1 MDSKKLEILKND
13 LASSKDQ
20 NKELDVDL
28 DAVQNIVK
36 KMKQKDK
43 NITADSLSEGH
54 LKELREVISQG
65 RLSQLDVDAES
76 KLSAN
81 TEGTL
86 EKSAAKYYRPFKGL
100 IDSIVLYILKNPIG
114 KKISFYLTSANYK
127 RTLIQH
133 LVISTIFALM
143 LSAFFSILLL
153 FVFIVVKPIWAVSVV
168 FIWVILFILFIF
180 IFAYLIPMQKAKT
193 RGVYIDIE
201 LPFALRHIATELQA
215 GIGLYKV
222 LQSVAANDYG
232 VLSEEMNRT
241 ILEIENGT
249 DTKTA
254 LRHAALRSQSKNYNI
269 ALFHIVRTLN
279 TGGNLANTIS
289 SVADTVSFDLL
300 ESAKT
305 FGEKMNFFGIIFIF
319 MAIVLPVFAAI
330 LGAIANAPL
339 GQDGALFL
347 PGVMTP
353 TTLTLIY
360 CVALPIIFIF
370 LVYYIKMIEPKMWFK
385 NGKYIN

>member
-1 MDSKKLEILKND
+1 MDSKKLELLKND
-13 LASSKDQ
+13 LSKSKDKDQ
-20 NKELDVDL
+20 KELNVDL

-36 KMKQKDK
+36 KMKLKDK
-43 NITADSLSEGH
+43 NITSESISETH
-54 LKELREVISQG
+54 LKELKDVISQG
-65 RLSQLDVDAES
+65 RLSQLDVDAEN
-76 KLSAN
+76 KLLTS
-81 TEGTL
+81 ESSSL
-86 EKSAAKYYRPFKGL
+86 EKSATKYYKPFKKI
-100 IDSIVLYILKNPIG
+100 IDSVALYILRNPLG
-114 KKISFYLTSANYK
+114 KKISYNLTSANYK

-133 LVISTIFALM
+133 LVISIIFSLL
-143 LSAFFSILLL
+143 LSSFISLLLL
-153 FVFIVVKPIWAVSVV
+153 FIFVGMQKFLWIVSLLFLWPFLFLIFVFV
-168 FIWVILFILFIF
+168 
-180 IFAYLIPMQKAKT
+180 FAYLVPLQKAKT

-254 LRHAALRSQSKNYNI
+254 LRHAALRSKSKNYNI

-279 TGGNLANTIS
+279 TGGNLANTIN

-319 MAIVLPVFAAI
+319 IAIVLPVFASI
-330 LGAIANAPL
+330 LGSIANAPL

-353 TTLTLIY
+353 AILTVIFV
-360 CVALPIIFIF
+360 VALPIVFIF
-370 LVYYIKMIEPKMWFK
+370 LVYYIKMIEPKM
-385 NGKYIN
+385 

>member
-1 MDSKKLEILKND
+1 MDSKKLELLKSD
-13 LASSKDQ
+13 LEKNKSKKDD
-20 NKELDVDL
+20 LDVDL

-36 KMKQKDK
+36 KMKEKDK
-43 NITADSLSEGH
+43 NITSESLSEGH

-65 RLSQLDVDAES
+65 RLSQFDVDAEN
-76 KLSAN
+76 KLAAN

-86 EKSAAKYYRPFKGL
+86 EKSAAKYYKPFKKL
-100 IDSIVLYILKNPIG
+100 VDSVVLYILKNSLG
-114 KKISFYLTSANYK
+114 KKISYYLTSANYK
-127 RTLIQH
+127 RTLVQH
-133 LVISTIFALM
+133 LVLSTIFSLLIASF
-143 LSAFFSILLL
+143 LSFLLLIIFVATMPLWTVSILFIWPILFL
-153 FVFIVVKPIWAVSVV
+153 VFVFILSYV
-168 FIWVILFILFIF
+168 
-180 IFAYLIPMQKAKT
+180 IPMQKAKS

-254 LRHAALRSQSKNYNI
+254 LRHSALRSQSKNYNI

-279 TGGNLANTIS
+279 TGGNLASTIN

-300 ESAKT
+300 ESTKT

-319 MAIVLPVFAAI
+319 MAIVMPVFAAI

-339 GQDGALFL
+339 GQDGSLFL

-353 TTLTLIY
+353 TTLTLIFA
-360 CVALPIIFIF
+360 VALPIIFIF
-370 LVYYIKMIEPKMWFK
+370 LVYYIKMIEPKM
-385 NGKYIN
+385 

>member
-1 MDSKKLEILKND
+1 MDSKKLDYLKSD
-13 LASSKDQ
+13 LEKTKKSS
-20 NKELDVDL
+20 KELDVDL

-36 KMKQKDK
+36 KMKLKDK
-43 NITADSLSEGH
+43 NNISGDLEEGH
-54 LKELREVISQG
+54 LKELRSVISEG
-65 RLSQLDVDAES
+65 RLSQLDVDAEH

-81 TEGTL
+81 TGNDL
-86 EKSAAKYYRPFKGL
+86 EKSAAKYYKPLKGF
-100 IDSIVLYILKNPIG
+100 IDKVVLNILRNPLG
-114 KKISFYLTSANYK
+114 KKISYYLTSANSK

-133 LVISTIFALM
+133 LVISTIFALIISGF
-143 LSAFFSILLL
+143 LSFVLVLIFVLTRPVWLVSIIFIWPILFLILLL
-153 FVFIVVKPIWAVSVV
+153 VLSYVM
-168 FIWVILFILFIF
+168 
-180 IFAYLIPMQKAKT
+180 PMQKAKS
-193 RGVYIDIE
+193 RGTYIDVE
-201 LPFALRHIATELQA
+201 LPFALRHISTELQA

-279 TGGNLANTIS
+279 TGGNLANTINGI
-289 SVADTVSFDLL
+289 ADSVSFDLL

-353 TTLTLIY
+353 DLLWLLF
-360 CVALPIIFIF
+360 CGVLPIIFIF
-370 LVYYIKMIEPKMWFK
+370 LVYYIKMIEPKM
-385 NGKYIN
+385 

>member
-1 MDSKKLEILKND
+1 MDSKKLELLKND
-13 LASSKDQ
+13 LSKSKDKDK
-20 NKELDVDL
+20 KELNVDL

-36 KMKQKDK
+36 KMKLKDK
-43 NITADSLSEGH
+43 NITSESISETH
-54 LKELREVISQG
+54 LKELKDVISQG
-65 RLSQLDVDAES
+65 RLSQLDVDAEN
-76 KLSAN
+76 KLLTS
-81 TEGTL
+81 ESSSL
-86 EKSAAKYYRPFKGL
+86 EKSATKYYKPFKKI
-100 IDSIVLYILKNPIG
+100 IDAVALYILRNPLG
-114 KKISFYLTSANYK
+114 KKISYNLTSANYK

-133 LVISTIFALM
+133 LVISIIF
-143 LSAFFSILLL
+143 SLLL
-153 FVFIVVKPIWAVSVV
+153 SSFIS
-168 FIWVILFILFIF
+168 LLLLFIF
-180 IFAYLIPMQKAKT
+180 IAVKPLWAISLLFIWPFLFFLLVFTFSYLVPLQKAKT

-254 LRHAALRSQSKNYNI
+254 LRHAALRSKSKNYNI

-279 TGGNLANTIS
+279 TGGNLANTIN

-319 MAIVLPVFAAI
+319 IAIVLPVFASI
-330 LGAIANAPL
+330 LGSIANAPL

-353 TTLTLIY
+353 AILTVIFV
-360 CVALPIIFIF
+360 VALPIVFIF
-370 LVYYIKMIEPKMWFK
+370 LVYYIKMIEPKM
-385 NGKYIN
+385 

>member
-1 MDSKKLEILKND
+1 MKSKKLEVLKND
-13 LASSKDQ
+13 LSSSKEK

-43 NITADSLSEGH
+43 NITADSLNEGH

-65 RLSQLDVDAES
+65 KLSKLDIDAES

-81 TEGTL
+81 AEGTL
-86 EKSAAKYYRPFKGL
+86 DKSAAKYYKPFKGF
-100 IDSIVLYILKNPIG
+100 IDKVVLYILKNPIG

-133 LVISTIFALM
+133 LVISTIFALF

-153 FVFIVVKPIWAVSVV
+153 FVFIIAKPIW
-168 FIWVILFILFIF
+168 VISLLIIAPVLFILAVFIF
-180 IFAYLIPMQKAKT
+180 TYLIPRQKAKS
-193 RGVYIDIE
+193 RGVYIDVE

-279 TGGNLANTIS
+279 TGGNLANTIT

-319 MAIVLPVFAAI
+319 IAIVMPVFAAI

-339 GQDGALFL
+339 GQEGALFL

-360 CVALPIIFIF
+360 CVALPVIFIF
-370 LVYYIKMIEPKMWFK
+370 LIYYIKMIEPKM
-385 NGKYIN
+385 